1 MRRTKEDT
9 EISRQNIIKAAKLV
23 FSEKGYAATKLEDIG
38 KVVGM
43 TRGVIYWHFKN
54 KAELFQY
61 LVEDAIDSIEILVDG
76 VLAEDLSIMERLRKL
91 FLRSQ
96 ENHGVALLKSIGPEE
111 KVAKRFKKYVD
122 DKGNKIITKINRAFD
137 EAKGRGELQ
146 AETDVRSIL
155 GLLSIFMNGLTSTT
169 RIGMSMKPDTS
180 NIEGMTNIIFK
191 GILSYQ
197 KR

>member
-1 MRRTKEDT
+1 MRKTKEDT
-9 EISRQNIIKAAKLV
+9 EASRQNIIKAAKHI

-38 KVVGM
+38 KSVGM

-61 LVEDAIDSIEILVDG
+61 LVEDAIDSIDILVDE

-137 EAKGRGELQ
+137 EAKGKGELQ

-169 RIGMSMKPDTS
+169 RIGISMKPDTS

>member
-1 MRRTKEDT
+1 MRRTKQDT
-9 EISRQNIIKAAKLV
+9 EASRQNIIKAAKLI

-38 KVVGM
+38 KSVGM

-61 LVEDAIDSIEILVDG
+61 LVEDAIDSIEILVDE

-137 EAKGRGELQ
+137 EAKVRGELQ

-169 RIGMSMKPDTS
+169 RIGMSMKPGTS

>member
-1 MRRTKEDT
+1 MRKTKEDT
-9 EISRQNIIKAAKLV
+9 EASRQNIIKAAKLI

-38 KVVGM
+38 KSVGM

-61 LVEDAIDSIEILVDG
+61 LVEDALDSIEILVDE

-111 KVAKRFKKYVD
+111 KVAKRFRKYVD

-169 RIGMSMKPDTS
+169 RIGMSMKPCTS

-197 KR
+197 KK

>member
-1 MRRTKEDT
+1 MRKTKKDT
-9 EISRQNIIKAAKLV
+9 EASRQNVIAAAKRI
-23 FSEKGYAATKLEDIG
+23 FCEKGYSATKLEDIG
-38 KVVGM
+38 QAVGM
-43 TRGVIYWHFKN
+43 TRGVVYWHFKN

-61 LVEDAIDSIEILVDG
+61 LVEDAIDSIEILVDE
-76 VLAEDLSIMERLRKL
+76 VLAEELSIMERLRKL

-111 KVAKRFKKYVD
+111 KVAKRFRKYVD

-146 AETDVRSIL
+146 AETDVQSIL

-169 RIGMSMKPDTS
+169 RIGMSMRPDTS
-180 NIEGMTNIIFK
+180 SIEGMTTIIFK

-197 KR
+197 KK

>member
-9 EISRQNIIKAAKLV
+9 EASRQNIIKAAKLI

-38 KVVGM
+38 KSVGM

-61 LVEDAIDSIEILVDG
+61 LVEDAIDSIEILVDE
-76 VLAEDLSIMERLRKL
+76 VLAEELSIMERLRKL

-122 DKGNKIITKINRAFD
+122 GKGNKIITKINRAFD

-146 AETDVRSIL
+146 AETDVQSIL

-169 RIGMSMKPDTS
+169 RIGMSMRPDTS
-180 NIEGMTNIIFK
+180 SIEGMTTIIFK

-197 KR
+197 KK

>member
-1 MRRTKEDT
+1 MRKTKEDT
-9 EISRQNIIKAAKLV
+9 EASRQSVIAAAKRI
-23 FSEKGYAATKLEDIG
+23 FCEKGYSATKLEDIG
-38 KVVGM
+38 KAVGM
-43 TRGVIYWHFKN
+43 TRGVVYWHFKN

-61 LVEDAIDSIEILVDG
+61 LVEDAIGSIEILVDE

-111 KVAKRFKKYVD
+111 KVAKRFRKYVD